1 MKKIRHRGKI
11 KNIFGVH
18 NVKWNFFFFLY
29 LNMKKTL
36 FLLLAT
42 MVAVSF
48 AAPSKVKSKRG
59 DVDLTKEQGGGNVVC
74 TAGFNDEMTIL
85 KDGGEA
91 VLVKASC
98 GQGWVPKSAVEY
110 VVAAAGDKS
119 MQLEGVDVIGWLDNP
134 SAVFVLENDISDFD
148 GVTIDRDFKEYL
160 QHTMDRE
167 SMEMRN
173 NEN

>member
-1 MKKIRHRGKI
+1 MKKA
-11 KNIFGVH
+11 
-18 NVKWNFFFFLY
+18 
-29 LNMKKTL
+29 L
-36 FLLLAT
+36 FLLLASL
-42 MVAVSF
+42 VAVSY

-59 DVDLTKEQGGGNVVC
+59 DIDLTKEQGGGSVVC

-85 KDGGEA
+85 KDGGDH
-91 VLVKASC
+91 VLVKGAC
-98 GQGWVPKSAVEY
+98 GQGWVAKSQVEY

-119 MQLEGVDVIGWLDNP
+119 MQLEGVDVVGWLDNP
-134 SAVFVLENDISDFD
+134 SAVFVLDNDISDFD

-167 SMEMRN
+167 TMEMQN